1 MNTNTKKRN
10 VDFQFIAEWVKQE
23 DRILDLGCGR
33 GVLLEYLKQTK
44 SAYAVGVDNEFEKV
58 LSCIKRGVI
67 AYHGDVK
74 RILSRFET
82 NSFDRVILSRSVDLI
97 NDPDAILGEALRV
110 GKRATVG
117 FVNHGFW
124 KNRFNYFMHG
134 RRAINEVYPKSWY
147 ESHPSNPFSIQEFED
162 FCVVRKISVMDRV
175 YLRGD
180 WRKTC
185 QCFPNLMS
193 GYAIYDLSKE
203 P

>member
-1 MNTNTKKRN
+1 MNINTKKRN

-44 SAYAVGVDNEFEKV
+44 SAYTVGVDNEFEKV

-74 RILSRFET
+74 RILSRFEQ

-124 KNRFNYFMHG
+124 KNRFNYFIHG
-134 RRAINEVYPKSWY
+134 RRVINEVYPKTWY

-162 FCVVRKISVMDRV
+162 FCADRKISIIDRV

-193 GYAIYDLSKE
+193 GYAIYDLSK
-203 P
+203 

>member
-1 MNTNTKKRN
+1 MNTSTKKRN
-10 VDFQFIAEWVKQE
+10 VDFQFIAEWVKEE

-44 SAYAVGVDNEFEKV
+44 SAYAVGVDIEFEKV

-97 NDPDAILGEALRV
+97 NQPDAILGEALRV

-124 KNRFNYFMHG
+124 KNRFNYFVDG
-134 RRAINEVYPKSWY
+134 RRTINEVYPKKWY

-162 FCVVRKISVMDRV
+162 FCADRKISIIDRV

-185 QCFPNLMS
+185 QCLPNLMS
-193 GYAIYDLSKE
+193 GYAIYDLSK
-203 P
+203 